1 MKGKFTIEK
10 TPFSSTKYYSGEYT
24 CDCSQ
29 WEDEIQTETFEFT
42 VVVTEDHENGLEEIM
57 EITWV
62 TQAPPNVGEAEDWI
76 NANFFNKIVE

>member
-1 MKGKFTIEK
+1 MKGTFTLEK
-10 TPFSSTKYYSGEYT
+10 TPFSSTKYYGGEYT

-42 VVVTEDHENGLEEIM
+42 VAVAENHEQETEEIM

-62 TQAPPNVGEAEDWI
+62 NQTPSNADEAEDWI
-76 NANFFNKIVE
+76 NANFFIKIAE